1 MGGIV
6 VKQVCRILQTLIS
19 YINFVWT
26 KALII
31 AKNES
36 GNYPGIADS
45 VKAILF
51 LGTPHQGSTTARY
64 GEVLAQIAN
73 VFVVATQTSRASGT
87 MRSELL
93 RSLRA
98 SENGLL
104 AIAEDFRVHT
114 ARIKIFSF
122 IEQKSMKGL
131 NQRVRCLTS
140 QRFLGIN
147 IISPLA
153 LFLSLNLLISSPWV
167 ILPLPAR
174 PLHLFVVSSLPFSMQ
189 FYSSPLN
196 PLAP

>member
-19 YINFVWT
+19 YINFIWT

-36 GNYPGIADS
+36 GNYPGIADY
-45 VKAILF
+45 VRAILF
-51 LGTPHQGSTTARY
+51 LGTPHRGSTTARY

-87 MRSELL
+87 MRYELL
-93 RSLRA
+93 KSLRA

-131 NQRVRCLTS
+131 NQRVRYL
-140 QRFLGIN
+140 N

-153 LFLSLNLLISSPWV
+153 LFLS
-167 ILPLPAR
+167 
-174 PLHLFVVSSLPFSMQ
+174 
-189 FYSSPLN
+189 
-196 PLAP
+196 

>member
-6 VKQVCRILQTLIS
+6 VKQVCRILRTLIS
-19 YINFVWT
+19 NINFVWT

-73 VFVVATQTSRASGT
+73 VFVVATQTSRASGA

-93 RSLRA
+93 KSLKA

-114 ARIKIFSF
+114 AQIKIFSF

-131 NQRVRCLTS
+131 NQRVRCLIS
-140 QRFLGIN
+140 QRNF
-147 IISPLA
+147 
-153 LFLSLNLLISSPWV
+153 LIST
-167 ILPLPAR
+167 LY
-174 PLHLFVVSSLPFSMQ
+174 HL
-189 FYSSPLN
+189 
-196 PLAP
+196 

>member
-19 YINFVWT
+19 YINFIWT

-36 GNYPGIADS
+36 GNYPGIADY
-45 VKAILF
+45 VRAILF
-51 LGTPHQGSTTARY
+51 LGTPHRGSTTARY

-93 RSLRA
+93 KSLRA

-131 NQRVRCLTS
+131 NQRVRYL
-140 QRFLGIN
+140 N

-153 LFLSLNLLISSPWV
+153 LFLS
-167 ILPLPAR
+167 
-174 PLHLFVVSSLPFSMQ
+174 
-189 FYSSPLN
+189 
-196 PLAP
+196 